1 MRKNVRVLYIFK
13 SKEGRSL
20 IKWLNFSFQNHKI
33 HLSDNDF
40 KLLIMFGLKGLTY
53 FINGKLYLAL
63 TNRCN
68 AANSITVR
76 GPSFQWGKDFVQLPR
91 GFEPS
96 ADMLSTAVHDAF
108 KGGHI
113 TNIEKE
119 TEELITF
126 AGYGE
131 PLLCYDVL
139 CEAAAQIKQTSSLYS
154 TSKPV
159 SLRVKTNGL
168 IAPYQ
173 CTDMV
178 NRLKLS
184 GIDKV
189 SSVDLLLAHSH
200 FIYYCPYPLDVSLTH
215 SVTIFFDD

>member
-1 MRKNVRVLYIFK
+1 
-13 SKEGRSL
+13 
-20 IKWLNFSFQNHKI
+20 
-33 HLSDNDF
+33 
-40 KLLIMFGLKGLTY
+40 MFGLKGLTY

-76 GPSFQWGKDFVQLPR
+76 GPAFQWGKDFVQLPR

-96 ADMLSTAVHDAF
+96 VDMLITSVRDAY

-113 TNIEKE
+113 GINDNDK
-119 TEELITF
+119 EELITF

-131 PLLCYDVL
+131 PLLRSDVL
-139 CEAAAQIKQTSSLYS
+139 CEAASLIKQTFETHKQYSSP
-154 TSKPV
+154 KPI

-168 IAPYQ
+168 IAPDQ
-173 CTDMV
+173 CVELV
-178 NRLKLS
+178 NQLKLS

-189 SSVDLLLAHSH
+189 G
-200 FIYYCPYPLDVSLTH
+200 IP
-215 SVTIFFDD
+215 

>member
-1 MRKNVRVLYIFK
+1 MY
-13 SKEGRSL
+13 
-20 IKWLNFSFQNHKI
+20 
-33 HLSDNDF
+33 
-40 KLLIMFGLKGLTY
+40 GLKGLTY
-53 FINGKLYLAL
+53 FINGKLYLSL

-108 KGGHI
+108 KGNHI
-113 TNIEKE
+113 TTNDKE

-131 PLLCYDVL
+131 PLLCSEIL
-139 CEAAAQIKQTSSLYS
+139 CVAAAHIKQTSSLYS
-154 TSKPV
+154 TVKPIA
-159 SLRVKTNGL
+159 LRVKTNGL
-168 IAPYQ
+168 VAPDQ
-173 CTDMV
+173 CTDLV
-178 NRLKLS
+178 NQLKLS

-189 SSVDLLLAHSH
+189 PTPATTFFLHPLSSPL
-200 FIYYCPYPLDVSLTH
+200 IYL
-215 SVTIFFDD
+215 

>member
-1 MRKNVRVLYIFK
+1 
-13 SKEGRSL
+13 
-20 IKWLNFSFQNHKI
+20 
-33 HLSDNDF
+33 
-40 KLLIMFGLKGLTY
+40 MFGLKGLTY

-76 GPSFQWGKDFVQLPR
+76 GPAFQWGKDFVQLPL

-96 ADMLSTAVHDAF
+96 ADMLITSVRDAY

-113 TNIEKE
+113 GINDNDK
-119 TEELITF
+119 EELITF

-131 PLLCYDVL
+131 PLLRSDVL
-139 CEAAAQIKQTSSLYS
+139 CEAASLIRETSSQYS
-154 TSKPV
+154 TPKPI

-168 IAPYQ
+168 IAPDL
-173 CTDMV
+173 CAELV
-178 NRLKLS
+178 NQLKLS

-189 SSVDLLLAHSH
+189 DSVQQPA
-200 FIYYCPYPLDVSLTH
+200 C
-215 SVTIFFDD
+215 